1 MPYSGASDP
10 KLPKYVQE
18 LDTADKKKWV
28 DIFNAVYAETG
39 DEGEAMATASSRVNS
54 KAQEEL
60 WRETIAGL
68 EPVKLS
74 RLQRF
79 VKWFNGQPATPALP
93 DYGFKVVGEN
103 QWIAW
108 YTNAYQDRDKEFF
121 PEDAIARDVK
131 FMQENKSFPEL
142 WFYHIPG
149 TKHGTGTW
157 CDMVGR
163 LAFAIGNFDPSP
175 MAQAFKEY
183 YKTHPAE
190 LSHGFI
196 YDASKKIN
204 GAFYDY
210 HTYEISTLPPGKA
223 ANPYTAFDVKEQ
235 TMPSK
240 LSPDQ
245 FKSLQAIVGED
256 LALQIV
262 QDGTQREKALQAAQV
277 AYKAQSEANYTNVG
291 STITTSAINTQTPIV
306 TTSAKGVTLE
316 IETEAP
322 EAEMETPMQAE
333 DSAYTMKALCE
344 KVDSLTKAMTDMVAL
359 MANKAVEPTPAP
371 VVEEKTPPQLSDIR
385 KATIIQDMLNNQAN
399 APHERK
405 SLEDT
410 LIGFIVGGNNQ

>member
-10 KLPKYVQE
+10 SLPKYVQE
-18 LDTADKKKWV
+18 LDTPDKKKWV
-28 DIFNAVYAETG
+28 DIFNAVYAESG

-68 EPVKLS
+68 EPIKLT

-79 VKWFNGQPATPALP
+79 VKWFNGEPATPTLP

-121 PEDAIARDVK
+121 PEDAIARDIK
-131 FMQENKSFPEL
+131 FMKDNQSFPEL

-163 LAFAIGNFDPSP
+163 LAFAIGNFDLSP
-175 MAQAFKEY
+175 LAQAFKEY
-183 YKTHPAE
+183 YRNNPAE

-196 YDASKKIN
+196 YDASKKID

-210 HTYEISTLPPGKA
+210 HTYEISTLPIGKA

-235 TMPSK
+235 TMPQ

-277 AYKAQSEANYTNVG
+277 AYKAQSEPDV
-291 STITTSAINTQTPIV
+291 
-306 TTSAKGVTLE
+306 KGVTLE

-322 EAEMETPMQAE
+322 ESEMETPMQSE

-344 KVDSLTKAMTDMVAL
+344 KVDLLAKTMTDMAAL
-359 MANKAVEPTPAP
+359 MANKAVEPTPV
-371 VVEEKTPPQLSDIR
+371 VVEPPKPPPQLSNERQKALIEEMLFNQQ
-385 KATIIQDMLNNQAN
+385 KATVDSRDGIDFIINEVL
-399 APHERK
+399 
-405 SLEDT
+405 
-410 LIGFIVGGNNQ
+410 GGKE

>member
-1 MPYSGASDP
+1 MMPYSGANDP
-10 KLPKYVQE
+10 SLPKYVQE
-18 LDTADKKKWV
+18 LDTPDQKQWV
-28 DIFNAVYAETG
+28 DIFNAVYAESG
-39 DEGEAMATASSRVNS
+39 DESQAFATASSRVNS
-54 KAQEEL
+54 KAQEQL
-60 WRETIAGL
+60 WRETIASL
-68 EPVKLS
+68 EPVKLT

-79 VKWFNGQPATPALP
+79 VKWFNGEPATPELP

-108 YTNAYQDRDKEFF
+108 YTNAYQDRDQEFF
-121 PEDAIARDVK
+121 PESAIERDVK
-131 FMQENKSFPEL
+131 FMKDNQTFPEL

-175 MAQAFKEY
+175 LAQAFKEY

-210 HTYEISTLPPGKA
+210 HTYEISTLPIGKA

-235 TMPSK
+235 TMPQ
-240 LSPDQ
+240 LSPVQ
-245 FKSLQAIVGED
+245 FKSLQAIVGDD

-277 AYKAQSEANYTNVG
+277 AYKAQTD
-291 STITTSAINTQTPIV
+291 
-306 TTSAKGVTLE
+306 KGVTLE

-322 EAEMETPMQAE
+322 ESEMETPMQAE

-359 MANKAVEPTPAP
+359 MANKAVETPAP
-371 VVEEKTPPQLSDIR
+371 APVVVVEEKTPPQLSDIR

-410 LIGFIVGGNNQ
+410 LIGFIVGGNSQ